1 MYGYQLRH
9 EFERST
15 GFTWSLNVGQVYTTL
30 ARLERDGLVEQ
41 AGAADDGESKIVY
54 RLTDTGQAELAAWF
68 VTPVVTG
75 ERPRDELA
83 VKVAL
88 AANTPGVDV
97 DAVVRVQR
105 DEAERGLREL
115 SERKASAEAT
125 GDTAQLLILE
135 AMTLRTEAELQW
147 LDYAEAV
154 SAR

>member
-41 AGAADDGESKIVY
+41 AGTAEDESKIVY
-54 RLTDTGQAELAAWF
+54 QLTDAGRAELAAWF
-68 VTPVVTG
+68 GTPVVTG

-135 AMTLRTEAELQW
+135 AMTLRTEAELRG